1 MCGIVGYTG
10 QSSAKEFVIAG
21 LKALEYR
28 GYDSWGLAL
37 KERDGL
43 KIIKKVGRIGAVDA
57 SKIKSDAKIAI
68 GHTRWAT
75 HGGVTSLNAHPHTD
89 CSKNLAVVHNG
100 IIENYQELKNILI
113 KKGHKFVSETDTEVI
128 PHLVEE
134 YCKNQNLFNAFRLTL
149 KDLKGNY
156 AVCLISKKTN
166 EVLAATNGAPLT
178 IGIGENENFISSDN
192 IAFAG
197 KAEKIIFLK
206 DNSLAEIGQQIKIID
221 IETGKSKKAFIKKA
235 SETKRESNLFR
246 KPICEGRL

>member
-75 HGGVTSLNAHPHTD
+75 HGGVTVGNAHPHTD
-89 CSKNLAVVHNG
+89 CFGKIAVVHNG
-100 IIENYQELKNILI
+100 
-113 KKGHKFVSETDTEVI
+113 
-128 PHLVEE
+128 
-134 YCKNQNLFNAFRLTL
+134 
-149 KDLKGNY
+149 
-156 AVCLISKKTN
+156 
-166 EVLAATNGAPLT
+166 
-178 IGIGENENFISSDN
+178 GI
-192 IAFAG
+192 
-197 KAEKIIFLK
+197 
-206 DNSLAEIGQQIKIID
+206 
-221 IETGKSKKAFIKKA
+221 
-235 SETKRESNLFR
+235 
-246 KPICEGRL
+246 